1 MLSSFVLGQRFHLSY
16 HVTSCCPMAV
26 LSSYNLMFQDRDII
40 CLDPII
46 LPSVVLG
53 QSSLVFSVRA
63 CNTAFLRLDAALNPS
78 GDFVE
83 IVLVDSSQETT
94 ITDQAGNKA
103 YV

>member
-1 MLSSFVLGQRFHLSY
+1 M
-16 HVTSCCPMAV
+16 TV

-40 CLDPII
+40 CPII

-53 QSSLVFSVRA
+53 QSSIVFSVRA

-83 IVLVDSSQETT
+83 IVFVDSSQETT